1 MELDG
6 APMAVTSPCL
16 VDASSSH
23 VPSSDVVELTTTVV
37 DTLVTPVAVAPASI
51 CGGTLA
57 VEQEVLHS
65 HQRQAFLAS
74 VSRRP
79 SRVLP
84 APPVQPLKSGYKLPN
99 KPIPR
104 RSRRVAGVGVEF
116 TSADLDS
123 RATRKIMRAVGIIT
137 NNNGMDQR
145 ALDEYANLF
154 KTPLSSSHIKALAA
168 LFGWQPPEDM

>member
-1 MELDG
+1 MLLHLL
-6 APMAVTSPCL
+6 AWWKLLPP
-16 VDASSSH
+16 
-23 VPSSDVVELTTTVV
+23 VPTSDVVELTATVV
-37 DTLVTPVAVAPASI
+37 DTHVTPAAVAPASI

-79 SRVLP
+79 SRLLP
-84 APPVQPLKSGYKLPN
+84 APPIKLLKMDSKLPA

-116 TSADLDS
+116 TSANLDN

-154 KTPLSSSHIKALAA
+154 KTPLPGSHIKALAA
-168 LFGWQPPEDM
+168 LFGWQPSEDM

>member
-116 TSADLDS
+116 TLLTLTVVLLGKS
-123 RATRKIMRAVGIIT
+123 
-137 NNNGMDQR
+137 
-145 ALDEYANLF
+145 
-154 KTPLSSSHIKALAA
+154 
-168 LFGWQPPEDM
+168 